1 MQNLL
6 SAFQEQ
12 IDFTKNIVIFALIM
26 ARMMAIV
33 ILVPFLGG
41 KNAPMEVK
49 MGVGIT
55 LTLLMWPTVLAN
67 LDESRGLPLTALSF
81 LIMMMKETFVGLV
94 IGFVAAKVFYV
105 VEIAGQLIDILRGAN
120 QIQLQVPEIEERSSA
135 FGSLQFQ
142 LLLALFLALDLHHAF
157 LESMFESFVAVPING
172 FPHFQAGFWAFVDYN
187 ARISADILLV
197 AVMLAMPMGIVTLIT
212 ETAFGLINRVAPQI
226 NAYFMAMP
234 AKVIGGCIVF
244 FLAIDMIIEQM
255 LTHAIAMSHHV
266 DAVIEL
272 ME

>member
-6 SAFQEQ
+6 AEFQSQ

-26 ARMMAIV
+26 ARIMAIV

-49 MGVGIT
+49 MGVGTT
-55 LTLLMWPTVLAN
+55 LTMLLWPTVLSN
-67 LDESRGLPLTALSF
+67 LDETRGLPLTALSF

-94 IGFVAAKVFYV
+94 IGFVASKVFYV
-105 VEIAGQLIDILRGAN
+105 VEIAGQLIDLLRGAN

-142 LLLALFLALDLHHAF
+142 LLLALFLALDFHHAF
-157 LESMFESFVAVPING
+157 IESLFESFAAVPIND

-197 AVMLAMPMGIVTLIT
+197 AVLLAMPMGIVTLIT

-244 FLAIDMIIEQM
+244 FLALDMIIEEM
-255 LTHAIAMSHHV
+255 LKHSVSMLHHV